1 MILPFPRQHAHDT
14 KAYEPRCLQQV
25 PYDGFSRHHDTKAD
39 NAFWRPIVNT
49 RLVDVARIAD
59 ASPAYVLD
67 RVKPADEDI
76 RDGNRLG
83 DVGVRDHGVSPS
95 IPDRGMVPDQRLLA
109 IRDFPQSPV
118 SRHHG

>member
-1 MILPFPRQHAHDT
+1 MILPFRRQHTHDT
-14 KAYEPRCLQQV
+14 KANEPRCLQQV

-39 NAFWRPIVNT
+39 HSFWRPVVNT

-76 RDGNRLG
+76 RHGDRLG
-83 DVGVRDHGVSPS
+83 DVGVREHGASPLLVDS
-95 IPDRGMVPDQRLLA
+95 SREFGRRHRNGNRG
-109 IRDFPQSPV
+109 
-118 SRHHG
+118 

>member
-1 MILPFPRQHAHDT
+1 MILPFRRQHAHDT
-14 KAYEPRCLQQV
+14 KAYEPRCFQQV

-39 NAFWRPIVNT
+39 NAFWRPVVNT

-76 RDGNRLG
+76 RHGDRLG
-83 DVGVRDHGVSPS
+83 DVGVCEHDFP
-95 IPDRGMVPDQRLLA
+95 PPTDRGIVPDQRLFA
-109 IRDFPQSPV
+109 IGGCQV
-118 SRHHG
+118 STSSSHHG